1 MKIKVY
7 PLLSTRT
14 NEPVKNQF
22 EIRINT
28 KGGTKVFFQSYKS
41 IICKIDNQKIYLDSY
56 YWDYSRT
63 TVKYLKSFLSDFI
76 GNTSTDDIRNKIKT
90 KEIKLTNLNK

>member
-41 IICKIDNQKIYLDSY
+41 IICKIDNQKIYFDSY

-76 GNTSTDDIRNKIKT
+76 GNISTDEIRTKIKT